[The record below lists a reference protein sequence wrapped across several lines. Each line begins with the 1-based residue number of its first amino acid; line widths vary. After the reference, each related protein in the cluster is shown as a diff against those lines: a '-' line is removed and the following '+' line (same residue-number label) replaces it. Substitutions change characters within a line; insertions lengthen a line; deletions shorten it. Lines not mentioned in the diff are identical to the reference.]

1 MNKLKTV
8 PTSSNN
14 LEPKENITDVDKL
27 KTVSVDYKNLS
38 NVVENETVKKT
49 VSWISE
55 NGNST
60 NDKISSKLGLL
71 INQTLIL
78 IS

>member
-14 LEPKENITDVDKL
+14 LEPKENIIDVDKL

-49 VSWISE
+49 VS
-55 NGNST
+55 
-60 NDKISSKLGLL
+60 
-71 INQTLIL
+71 
-78 IS
+78 

>member
-38 NVVENETVKKT
+38 NVVEMRLLKKQYHELVKT
-49 VSWISE
+49 VIVLMIKFLV
-55 NGNST
+55 N
-60 NDKISSKLGLL
+60 LVC
-71 INQTLIL
+71 
-78 IS
+78 